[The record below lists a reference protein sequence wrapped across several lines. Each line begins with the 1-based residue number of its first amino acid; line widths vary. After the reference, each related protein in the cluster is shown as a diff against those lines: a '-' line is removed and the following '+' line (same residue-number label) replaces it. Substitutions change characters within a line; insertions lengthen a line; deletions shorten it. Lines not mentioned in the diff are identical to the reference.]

1 MPAVKKINKEDIIKA
16 GVEIV
21 RKEGITNLNARKI
34 ASFLNCSTQPIYY
47 LYSNMEE
54 LKDDVLKEISK
65 IFDNAMLKNNYCHPV
80 YKDIGKN
87 YIRFA
92 KDEPILFKLLFNSSI
107 NEKAL
112 CFIDLTGSSKQIFKT
127 IESQTGMKE
136 EDIKNFHLRMWLYV
150 NGIANLVANNTINF
164 TSSEIDELLKEQY
177 LSMLLYEYQKGNV
190 KKELIDKILKN
201 KGEIENE

>member
-1 MPAVKKINKEDIIKA
+1 MK
-16 GVEIV
+16 
-21 RKEGITNLNARKI
+21 
-34 ASFLNCSTQPIYY
+34 FW
-47 LYSNMEE
+47 
-54 LKDDVLKEISK
+54 
-65 IFDNAMLKNNYCHPV
+65 
-80 YKDIGKN
+80 
-87 YIRFA
+87 
-92 KDEPILFKLLFNSSI
+92 
-107 NEKAL
+107 
-112 CFIDLTGSSKQIFKT
+112 SKQIFKT

-190 KKELIDKILKN
+190 KKELIDNMLKN